1 MATQVMRR
9 TIERPNRRQWQVGD
23 LVIHDRDA
31 KEHRMLRV
39 VVAELPGGALRT
51 VFAFRNELPESWR
64 RKVYECSQREL
75 HDPKRFGISLSE
87 RRAA

>member
-1 MATQVMRR
+1 MRR
-9 TIERPNRRQWQVGD
+9 TIERANRKPWQVGD

-31 KEHRMLRV
+31 KEHCMLRV
-39 VVAELPGGALRT
+39 VVAELPDGVLRT

-64 RKVYECSQREL
+64 RRVFECSPREL
-75 HDPKRFGISLSE
+75 HDPRRFGLSCTKK

>member
-1 MATQVMRR
+1 MAVHRC
-9 TIERPNRRQWQVGD
+9 NRKTWQIGD

-39 VVAELPGGALRT
+39 VVARLPGGEIRT
-51 VFAFRNELPESWR
+51 VFAFRHELPESWR
-64 RKVYECSQREL
+64 RRVSNDRPESL
-75 HDPKRFGISLSE
+75 HDPRRFHISTAK